1 MTRRKQLN
9 TRLDHDYYDEL
20 EAYAE
25 EHGCTNAEAGRR
37 AVRHF
42 INEVVEDDE
51 DEHTWLAS
59 IIYHQEGGYSE
70 KVAGGMM
77 AVGLMAIAA
86 TTLFGP
92 VAATLVG
99 VGALGIGTYA
109 ATVVAIGAVRKGL
122 ASDAEG
128 DGDGDTDATTA

>member
-9 TRLDHDYYDEL
+9 TRLDHDYYDKL

-25 EHGCTNAEAGRR
+25 DRGCTNAEAGRR

-42 INEVVEDDE
+42 IDEVVEDEE
-51 DEHTWLAS
+51 DENSFLAKFV
-59 IIYHQEGGYSE
+59 YHQEGGYSE
-70 KVAGGMM
+70 RVAGGMM
-77 AVGLMAIAA
+77 AVSLMAIAA

-99 VGALGIGTYA
+99 IGALGAGTYA
-109 ATVVAIGAVRKGL
+109 ATVVAIGAIRKEL
-122 ASDAEG
+122 ASDGDG
-128 DGDGDTDATTA
+128 DGDGDTDAATA